1 MLKLLIALGL
11 SIFALP
17 AMASTGIDDNTPLK
31 SLKNGV
37 VIEVAERI
45 PVTRGA
51 FRQIYKEGRRQ
62 AGEYHF
68 SDGVSQNFE
77 KLPRWSE
84 TCEIIF
90 HVSNRP
96 VRIMPNTKF
105 SLANTKTV
113 HGENGGVFLILNQN
127 ERLQA
132 IRCVGSASK
141 TDELLTV
148 GDLKRAF
155 GGRVTIA
162 L

>member
-1 MLKLLIALGL
+1 MLKLFMTLSLIFVPIPAFAALQITD
-11 SIFALP
+11 S
-17 AMASTGIDDNTPLK
+17 TPLS
-31 SLKNGV
+31 SLGNGV

-68 SDGVSQNFE
+68 NDGVSQNFE
-77 KLPRWSE
+77 NLPRWKE

-90 HVSNRP
+90 HVTHRP
-96 VRIMPNTKF
+96 VRILPKTRFN
-105 SLANTKTV
+105 LANAKTV
-113 HGENGGVFLILNQN
+113 QGENGGVFLIFGQN
-127 ERLQA
+127 DRLQA
-132 IRCVGSASK
+132 IRCVGAASK
-141 TDELLTV
+141 KDEELTV

-155 GGRVTIA
+155 GGRVTIV